1 MPEPHE
7 ELQSGFSN
15 RSHHDVFISYA
26 QHDKP
31 VADAICARLESRKIR
46 CWIAPRDIPL
56 AQDFPEAIVEA
67 IEGAQVV
74 VLVFSSYANTSPHV
88 TRELTNAVNK
98 ARVII
103 PFRVEDVAPSK
114 TMEYLIGVPHWLD
127 AISPPLEKHID
138 QLADTVEQFLVRK
151 AEIRCHACSTP
162 LSPHAKFCN
171 ACGAAVV
178 PGAEG
183 TASPV
188 TAASGSPVADGDSG
202 RGSAEPEVPSPA
214 EADATPAPGPL
225 PEEPASRSPAQP
237 PEGSSPARSVAQE
250 TSPEISSGAPG
261 SPVPAPEVTGMPIP
275 EARRRSPALLVAGG
289 ILLLIVLIALFA
301 ALPLLS
307 DSSIVTRTIPSIP
320 VPASGSPG
328 GVEPGTTVVLTTSPT
343 QELPKDTELVIEAEK
358 DVTNAKVMVRFSGGG
373 GMGLVQDNTVILTRS
388 DGTITTGKLDFSRR
402 STEIELQGSR
412 ATDRLQVI
420 VTMKSGTTYTIVDR
434 LIPYRYFHET

>member
-1 MPEPHE
+1 MPEPDDE
-7 ELQSGFSN
+7 FQSGFPT

-74 VLVFSSYANTSPHV
+74 VLVFSSHANTSPHV

-98 ARVII
+98 ARIII

-151 AEIRCHACSTP
+151 TEIRCHACNTP
-162 LSPHAKFCN
+162 LSPHARFCN
-171 ACGAAVV
+171 ACGAAVI
-178 PGAEG
+178 AG
-183 TASPV
+183 TAGISDPA
-188 TAASGSPVADGDSG
+188 TITDGSSVAGGEADP
-202 RGSAEPEVPSPA
+202 GSAEPAIPSPA
-214 EADATPAPGPL
+214 EADASPAPVPL
-225 PEEPASRSPAQP
+225 REDAVSLSAAQP
-237 PEGSSPARSVAQE
+237 PEGSRPDHAVSQE
-250 TSPEISSGAPG
+250 TSPEVSSGVPG
-261 SPVPAPEVTGMPIP
+261 SSPARENTPMPLPETS
-275 EARRRSPALLVAGG
+275 RRSPILLVAGG
-289 ILLLIVLIALFA
+289 ILLVVILIALFA
-301 ALPLLS
+301 ALPILS
-307 DSSIVTRTIPSIP
+307 DSFIAAGTIPTIP

-328 GVEPGTTVVLTTSPT
+328 GVEPGTTIVLTTSPT

-358 DVTNAKVMVRFSGGG
+358 DVTNAKVTVRFSGGG

-388 DGTITTGKLDFSRR
+388 DGTAVTGKLDFSRR
-402 STEIELQGSR
+402 STEIALQGSR
-412 ATDRLQVI
+412 ATDRLQVM
-420 VTMKSGTTYTIVDR
+420 VTMKSGMSYTIVDR